1 VLRETDPQTTIWE
14 LLLPEEAKRLPT
26 ELARVDAYLDD
37 ERFITPW
44 RGLFSARLGRPSVP
58 VDTLLRLLYLKHRY
72 GLGYESLCREVAD
85 SLSWRRFC
93 RIPLDRPVPHPT
105 TLVKLVRRAGP
116 EVIEQVNA
124 ALVAKLAQGK
134 LLRAR
139 KLRVDTTVVE
149 ADIDYPTDADLL
161 EQAVRKLGGLV
172 RRIKG
177 RGTASRTRF
186 RDRGR
191 AAGRRMKQLART
203 LRRRTGVAM
212 AEVDRLTGEVARLA
226 RQTVREVEVVAR
238 NARRTLARRP
248 GDGRLGRLV
257 GELDETIIHTGRLL
271 AQTDQRLAGNRVIAD
286 RLVSLADPDA
296 RPIRKGKPRHPTQFG
311 YTLLLAED
319 ERGFIADHQLQQG
332 NPPDAP
338 QLVPAVQRVVAV
350 TGRAPGTVVGD
361 RGFGTAANDQAVA
374 ALGVKRVGLQ
384 RTGTPGTA
392 RLALERTRAFPPAAQ
407 LAGRHRGPHQPP
419 QARLRAAPDAATPAG
434 RCPHLGRAGH
444 LRLQPAAHDGCRRLT
459 RAPAADLP
467 TSTGAATPTRTSSG
481 ASSYPG
487 ARLEEE
493 APMRRHTRR
502 QDTLDPGTGVTTA
515 GLDEPPEEPGCFT
528 TTLRCSRGVG
538 SIPLHGPSGSASR
551 GSLGWRHGPGP
562 MWWRSGSRWPVWC
575 SLVAQT
581 PRSWTALLRRRIP
594 SRVSKAPPPGSPRPG
609 ARGSR

>member
-1 VLRETDPQTTIWE
+1 MLRETDPQTTIWE

-37 ERFITPW
+37 ERFIAPW

-72 GLGYESLCREVAD
+72 GLGYETLCREVND
-85 SLSWRRFC
+85 SISWRRFC

-116 EVIEQVNA
+116 EVIEQLNA

-172 RRIKG
+172 RRIKD
-177 RGTASRTRF
+177 RGAATRTRF

-203 LRRRTGVAM
+203 LRRRSGVAM
-212 AEVDRLTGEVARLA
+212 GEVDRLTGEVAGIA
-226 RQTVREVEVVAR
+226 RQSLRQVQVVAG
-238 NARRTLARRP
+238 NARRALARRP

-257 GELDETIIHTGRLL
+257 GELDETIMQTQRLL
-271 AQTDQRLAGNRVIAD
+271 AQTDQRLAGNRVIPD
-286 RLVSLADPDA
+286 RLVSLRDPDA
-296 RPIRKGKPRHPTQFG
+296 RPIRKGKPQHPTQFG

-338 QLVPAVQRVVAV
+338 QLVPAVERVVAV

-392 RLALERTRAFPPAAQ
+392 RLALERTRAFRRMRNWRVGIEARISH
-407 LAGRHRGPHQPP
+407 LKRSFGLRRT
-419 QARLRAAPDAATPAG
+419 RLR
-434 RCPHLGRAGH
+434 RLG
-444 LRLQPAAHDGCRRLT
+444 
-459 RAPAADLP
+459 
-467 TSTGAATPTRTSSG
+467 
-481 ASSYPG
+481 G
-487 ARLEEE
+487 AR
-493 APMRRHTRR
+493 TW
-502 QDTLDPGTGVTTA
+502 V
-515 GLDEPPEEPGCFT
+515 GLGIFAYNLQRMT
-528 TTLRCSRGVG
+528 VVVG
-538 SIPLHGPSGSASR
+538 
-551 GSLGWRHGPGP
+551 
-562 MWWRSGSRWPVWC
+562 
-575 SLVAQT
+575 
-581 PRSWTALLRRRIP
+581 
-594 SRVSKAPPPGSPRPG
+594 
-609 ARGSR
+609 